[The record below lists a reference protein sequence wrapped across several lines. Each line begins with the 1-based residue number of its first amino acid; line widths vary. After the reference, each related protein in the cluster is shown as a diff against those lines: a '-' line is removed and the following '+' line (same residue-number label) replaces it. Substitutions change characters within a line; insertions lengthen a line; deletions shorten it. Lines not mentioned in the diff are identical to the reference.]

1 MHSSLHG
8 ALQQVPCS
16 GCDDGQVWIHIFE
29 KTSRRSSR
37 YAIPLSIKSTKLN
50 SCKEGGVQQGI
61 KTEIYASIRDIARVT
76 PDRTIEE
83 REGLCRAIATLCEL
97 GLRLEEKE
105 KSRLIET

>member
-1 MHSSLHG
+1 M
-8 ALQQVPCS
+8 
-16 GCDDGQVWIHIFE
+16 
-29 KTSRRSSR
+29 
-37 YAIPLSIKSTKLN
+37 
-50 SCKEGGVQQGI
+50 QQGI